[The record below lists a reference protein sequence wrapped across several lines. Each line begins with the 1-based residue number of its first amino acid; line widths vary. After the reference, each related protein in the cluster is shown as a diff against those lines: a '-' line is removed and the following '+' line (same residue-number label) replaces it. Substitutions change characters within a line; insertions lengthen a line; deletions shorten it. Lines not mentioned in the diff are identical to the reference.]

1 MNELNI
7 EKKYK
12 EREHN
17 WKELL
22 YTLFYE
28 IKSEIIGDK
37 IELEEDEYQENVRSI
52 TIPNLVKYIH
62 NSIQILIIKKIE
74 DTKQKQKEEDE
85 KFYLW
90 KYNDKENID
99 LSVDQKTIYENM
111 IKHLENR
118 ERKIIALYFQNKLK
132 NDAMENKISEYLEME
147 NEFEER
153 KANRCH

>member
-1 MNELNI
+1 MNESNI
-7 EKKYK
+7 EKKYE

-62 NSIQILIIKKIE
+62 NSIQRIE
-74 DTKQKQKEEDE
+74 
-85 KFYLW
+85 
-90 KYNDKENID
+90 
-99 LSVDQKTIYENM
+99 S
-111 IKHLENR
+111 
-118 ERKIIALYFQNKLK
+118 
-132 NDAMENKISEYLEME
+132 
-147 NEFEER
+147 
-153 KANRCH
+153 KAD